1 MPTDFGSGPGLLPGA
16 SSGVGEGGGDQ
27 EAAYGDQT
35 DDEVGVLEPSGIIVS
50 AIIARIAPAAA
61 AVTAAI
67 TAGEKPPTTVH
78 EERGE
83 GARRGD
89 GTPRPV
95 DPRSPDSPL
104 RRRAD
109 SRR

>member
-1 MPTDFGSGPGLLPGA
+1 MPTAFGSGPGLLPGA

-50 AIIARIAPAAA
+50 AIIARVAPAAA

-67 TAGEKPPTTVH
+67 TAGEEPPTTVH
-78 EERGE
+78 
-83 GARRGD
+83 GARGTRRGC
-89 GTPRPV
+89 
-95 DPRSPDSPL
+95 SP
-104 RRRAD
+104 RRRHPTPP
-109 SRR
+109 